1 VERQNSIAHREHPG
15 DLRTLSDSVHHY
27 AVRQPASD
35 HQNAGRP
42 DDHLGDLSTW
52 GLGNLAGRILSD
64 CRGNPDDPNP
74 NDYRGNPDDPNPNDY
89 RGNPDDLSI
98 EGNARQRIWT
108 SYGGHHVNRGSHC
121 ASYRPTHRARTTA
134 FPPADDPSQ
143 QAYPKTGALKKD
155 GSHPKAC
162 RNSNATAQQDG
173 HH

>member
-1 VERQNSIAHREHPG
+1 
-15 DLRTLSDSVHHY
+15 LSDSVHHY

-52 GLGNLAGRILSD
+52 GLGNLAGRILS
-64 CRGNPDDPNP
+64 
-74 NDYRGNPDDPNPNDY
+74 DY

>member
-1 VERQNSIAHREHPG
+1 
-15 DLRTLSDSVHHY
+15 LSDSVHHY

-98 EGNARQRIWT
+98 ERNARQRIWT

>member
-1 VERQNSIAHREHPG
+1 
-15 DLRTLSDSVHHY
+15 VHHY

-64 CRGNPDDPNP
+64 C
-74 NDYRGNPDDPNPNDY
+74 

>member
-1 VERQNSIAHREHPG
+1 M
-15 DLRTLSDSVHHY
+15 HHY

-64 CRGNPDDPNP
+64 C
-74 NDYRGNPDDPNPNDY
+74 RGNPDDPNPNDY

>member
-1 VERQNSIAHREHPG
+1 
-15 DLRTLSDSVHHY
+15 LSDSVHHY

-64 CRGNPDDPNP
+64 C
-74 NDYRGNPDDPNPNDY
+74 

>member
-1 VERQNSIAHREHPG
+1 
-15 DLRTLSDSVHHY
+15 LSDSVHHY

-74 NDYRGNPDDPNPNDY
+74 NDCRGNPDDPNPNDY

-143 QAYPKTGALKKD
+143 QAYPKTGALTKD

>member
-1 VERQNSIAHREHPG
+1 
-15 DLRTLSDSVHHY
+15 LSDSVHHY

-52 GLGNLAGRILSD
+52 GPGNLAGRILSD
-64 CRGNPDDPNP
+64 C
-74 NDYRGNPDDPNPNDY
+74 RGNPDDPNPNDY

>member
-1 VERQNSIAHREHPG
+1 M
-15 DLRTLSDSVHHY
+15 HHY

-64 CRGNPDDPNP
+64 C
-74 NDYRGNPDDPNPNDY
+74 

>member
-1 VERQNSIAHREHPG
+1 
-15 DLRTLSDSVHHY
+15 LSDSVHHY

-74 NDYRGNPDDPNPNDY
+74 NDCRGNPDDPNPNDY

>member
-1 VERQNSIAHREHPG
+1 
-15 DLRTLSDSVHHY
+15 LSDSVHHY

-42 DDHLGDLSTW
+42 DDHLGDLSNW

-74 NDYRGNPDDPNPNDY
+74 NDCRGNPDDPNPNDY

>member
-1 VERQNSIAHREHPG
+1 
-15 DLRTLSDSVHHY
+15 LSDSVHHY

>member
-1 VERQNSIAHREHPG
+1 
-15 DLRTLSDSVHHY
+15 LSDSVHHY

-64 CRGNPDDPNP
+64 C
-74 NDYRGNPDDPNPNDY
+74 RGNPDDPNPNDY

-162 RNSNATAQQDG
+162 RNSNATAKQDG

>member
-1 VERQNSIAHREHPG
+1 M
-15 DLRTLSDSVHHY
+15 HHY
-27 AVRQPASD
+27 AVHQPASD

-64 CRGNPDDPNP
+64 C
-74 NDYRGNPDDPNPNDY
+74 

>member
-1 VERQNSIAHREHPG
+1 
-15 DLRTLSDSVHHY
+15 LSDSVHHY

-52 GLGNLAGRILSD
+52 GLGNLAGRILSDCRGNPDDPNPND